1 MPKTGPSEK
10 TRRGVSDE
18 VRAEV
23 KARAHGWCELFCQF
37 PTPGN
42 QIVHP
47 TGKGHPGHQGIGGA
61 ASNAECNQA
70 RYLLWGCQ
78 RCQDL
83 THSEYTMARI
93 DLDAGVLE
101 FVDYERRKV
110 PHERIFFH
118 MRPYWLEAMKRYPD
132 LTQAIVTFNAAGLRV
147 AELLA
152 WFAPDKGK
160 PPLHYVCE
168 ELRQTSNGS
177 EMDALTPVQDFQ
189 RLYSYLGM
197 TRARGEELRKLGQW
211 IEEEKLAD
219 VVRGVDL
226 DALDAL
232 RSLPQEEQVELLGL
246 WERPADF
253 WDAVDKARLK
263 KRKRS
268 FVVEELDGSL
278 RQVKSIEKPELLEG
292 EALMRG
298 TVVVGAGRLRDSD
311 EGGEDE

>member
-1 MPKTGPSEK
+1 MKTK
-10 TRRGVSDE
+10 RGVSDE
-18 VRAEV
+18 ARAKV
-23 KARAHGWCELFCQF
+23 KARARGYCQLFHEI
-37 PTPGN
+37 PVLGN

-61 ASNAECNQA
+61 ASDAECNDP

-78 RCQDL
+78 ACQDL

-101 FVDYERRKV
+101 FVDYEQRKV

-118 MRPYWLEAMKRYPD
+118 NQQRWWDAFAKYPRLSEAIR
-132 LTQAIVTFNAAGLRV
+132 TFNEAGLRV

-152 WFAPDKGK
+152 WFAPGEGK
-160 PPLHYVCE
+160 PPLQYVCE
-168 ELRQTSNGS
+168 ELRQNSDGS
-177 EMDALTPVQDFQ
+177 EMEALTPLQDFQ

-197 TRARGEELRKLGQW
+197 TKPRGNKLRKVGQW
-211 IEEEKLAD
+211 VVEEKLGG

-232 RSLPQEEQVELLGL
+232 RSLPAEAQAELLGL
-246 WERPADF
+246 WEKPADF
-253 WDAVDKARLK
+253 WDGVDKARSK
-263 KRKRS
+263 KRRRA

-278 RQVKSIEKPELLEG
+278 RSVKSVERPELLEG

-298 TVVVGAGRLRDSD
+298 SVVIGAGRVK
-311 EGGEDE
+311 EED

>member
-1 MPKTGPSEK
+1 MKTQ
-10 TRRGVSDE
+10 RGVSDE
-18 VRAEV
+18 ARAAV
-23 KARAHGWCELFCQF
+23 KARARGYCQLFHET
-37 PTPGN
+37 PVPGN

-61 ASNAECNQA
+61 ASDAECNDP

-78 RCQDL
+78 ACQDL

-118 MRPYWLEAMKRYPD
+118 NQQWWWDAFVKYPELTEAVR
-132 LTQAIVTFNAAGLRV
+132 IFNEAGLRV
-147 AELLA
+147 GELLA
-152 WFAPDKGK
+152 WFAPEGSK
-160 PPLHYVCE
+160 PRLQYVCE
-168 ELRQTSNGS
+168 ELRQNSDGS
-177 EMDALTPVQDFQ
+177 EMDALTPMQDFE
-189 RLYSYLGM
+189 RLFSYLGM
-197 TRARGEELRKLGQW
+197 TKSRGNELRKIWQWAEKRKLG
-211 IEEEKLAD
+211 D

-253 WDAVDKARLK
+253 WDGVDKARCK
-263 KRKRS
+263 KRKRAWQIDRPGNKLATVRS
-268 FVVEELDGSL
+268 VERPEIADDERLIRGTIVIGTADEEIEDGS
-278 RQVKSIEKPELLEG
+278 
-292 EALMRG
+292 
-298 TVVVGAGRLRDSD
+298 
-311 EGGEDE
+311 